1 MPDGSGPHPEAL
13 EGLVRRITAQVRWR
27 RAEHYA
33 LRGAFYGAVAG
44 VVALV
49 LKVAFGAWA
58 LVAAGAL
65 VPLGL
70 AAGAVWGPAKPGA
83 PPEAARLAGP
93 ALGLPDAVGAALEW
107 AKGPER
113 NPP

>member
-65 VPLGL
+65 APPGL
-70 AAGAVWGPAKPGA
+70 AARAAWGPAQRVSPTG
-83 PPEAARLAGP
+83 AARPADP
-93 ALGLPDAVGAALEW
+93 ALWLPGSVAAGA
-107 AKGPER
+107 R
-113 NPP
+113 

>member
-65 VPLGL
+65 VPPGP
-70 AAGAVWGPAKPGA
+70 AARAAWGPAQRGSPT
-83 PPEAARLAGP
+83 EAGP
-93 ALGLPDAVGAALEW
+93 PADPALLPHERAATAL
-107 AKGPER
+107 AR
-113 NPP
+113 AHRV

>member
-65 VPLGL
+65 LPLGPAPRAAWGLAEGGCPRGAAPL
-70 AAGAVWGPAKPGA
+70 AAPAVRG
-83 PPEAARLAGP
+83 R
-93 ALGLPDAVGAALEW
+93 GLGAA
-107 AKGPER
+107 
-113 NPP
+113 

>member
-65 VPLGL
+65 VPPGL
-70 AAGAVWGPAKPGA
+70 AARAPWGLAERVAPAEAA
-83 PPEAARLAGP
+83 PPADP
-93 ALGLPDAVGAALEW
+93 ALGPSDRPAAAPRW
-107 AKGPER
+107 AD
-113 NPP
+113 PPR

>member
-58 LVAAGAL
+58 FVAAGAL
-65 VPLGL
+65 APPRLG
-70 AAGAVWGPAKPGA
+70 AGAGGGPARGGSPTG
-83 PPEAARLAGP
+83 AARLARPRLQGSGRRGP
-93 ALGLPDAVGAALEW
+93 GV
-107 AKGPER
+107 R
-113 NPP
+113 VSHSPPP